1 MAGYSTVT
9 TFFDESG
16 KFKDHDVVCF
26 GGVASYAEDIARFA
40 QEWGRLLAINGIKEF
55 SAKDAFNPRRPLGK
69 KNSAIGVRKRT
80 GALRP
85 FIRCIRNNL
94 LVVTGVT
101 VDVPAF
107 NELPSHLYQI
117 YGKDPAFMAFMR
129 ALLYVLDFTPPKD
142 KISFICD
149 DEEQMALPFYRMYRR
164 IKKIW
169 PGAKEKLAAISF
181 VDSSVLWG
189 VQAADLVS
197 ALMRLEAGR
206 LWFKKDYNY
215 RTLFKQLSTT
225 PSWNSRERIQQ
236 CDIAFVAK
244 KNLQGVA
251 VGIKEDWLKA
261 TL

>member
-1 MAGYSTVT
+1 
-9 TFFDESG
+9 
-16 KFKDHDVVCF
+16 
-26 GGVASYAEDIARFA
+26 
-40 QEWGRLLAINGIKEF
+40 
-55 SAKDAFNPRRPLGK
+55 
-69 KNSAIGVRKRT
+69 
-80 GALRP
+80 
-85 FIRCIRNNL
+85 
-94 LVVTGVT
+94 
-101 VDVPAF
+101 
-107 NELPSHLYQI
+107 
-117 YGKDPAFMAFMR
+117 MAFMR

>member
-1 MAGYSTVT
+1 VGVRLLQINAQSSNKFSSSPPEFLGRESIPRREESRKVKFEMSGYSTVT

-26 GGVASYAEDIARFA
+26 GGVASYSEDIARFA

-55 SAKDAFNPRRPLGK
+55 SAKHAFNPRRPLGK
-69 KNSAIGVRKRT
+69 KNSAIGVRKRIA
-80 GALRP
+80 ALRP
-85 FIRCIRNNL
+85 FIQCIRNNL

-129 ALLYVLDFTPPKD
+129 TLLYVLDFTPHKE

-164 IKKIW
+164 IKKMW

-189 VQAADLVS
+189 VQAADL
-197 ALMRLEAGR
+197 LLDCGLR
-206 LWFKKDYNY
+206 
-215 RTLFKQLSTT
+215 
-225 PSWNSRERIQQ
+225 
-236 CDIAFVAK
+236 
-244 KNLQGVA
+244 
-251 VGIKEDWLKA
+251 KA
-261 TL
+261 TITARYSNN